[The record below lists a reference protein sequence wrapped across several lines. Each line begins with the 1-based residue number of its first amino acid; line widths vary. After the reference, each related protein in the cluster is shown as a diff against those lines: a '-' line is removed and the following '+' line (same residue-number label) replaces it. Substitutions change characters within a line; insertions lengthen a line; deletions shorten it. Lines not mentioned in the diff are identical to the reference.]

1 MEENALSTS
10 LFESIRDN
18 VLPPLADFAESG
30 LDAITEDET
39 LKSIPVIST
48 VISVFKIGKSIKE
61 RFTLKK
67 FAAFL
72 EEIRNETCDEEKREK
87 YYRKFQDNKR
97 ERNKELEYLLILID
111 RYLSTDKAI
120 MLAKLY
126 LAFLDDT
133 IMWQELASYAEIL
146 DRILPIDYGVL
157 VSDTQRTI
165 TIRNN
170 VADQVLRLVS
180 LGLFCEDSN
189 GSPFVEYGDG
199 GFAVTD
205 FSMQQAIN
213 KERTY
218 KRTEFGEKLANIL
231 R

>member
-1 MEENALSTS
+1 MEENALSIS
-10 LFESIRDN
+10 FFESIMDN
-18 VLPPLADFAESG
+18 ALDCLTDAAELG

-39 LKSIPVIST
+39 IKSIPIVST
-48 VISVFKIGKSIKE
+48 VVSVLKIGKSIQE

-72 EEIRNETCDEEKREK
+72 EEIRNGTFDKEKREK

-133 IMWQELASYAEIL
+133 IMWQELASYAEII